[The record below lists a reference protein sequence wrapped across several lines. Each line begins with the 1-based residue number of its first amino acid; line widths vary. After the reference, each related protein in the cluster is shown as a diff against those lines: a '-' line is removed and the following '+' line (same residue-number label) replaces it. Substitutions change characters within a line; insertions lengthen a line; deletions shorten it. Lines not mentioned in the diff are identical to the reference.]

1 MQFFEKNNVQKVGNG
16 WLWWFILVT
25 ELLWANFDDY
35 RECMHQFYGHF
46 FCPEKH
52 MYCTHFMEDILSG
65 MCNICR

>member
-52 MYCTHFMEDILSG
+52 NVLHPDILSG